1 MRHRLGMA
9 FIALVFSATASF
21 AQAPTAWGGGT
32 LLRVNAA
39 ESTID
44 VQQGGHV
51 QTYAIAK
58 DADIRLKK
66 DRLQIADLEKEIG
79 RHLTIRYSAD
89 GSSRTADRIKFQ
101 NTKGL
106 VNAQAA
112 PATSAPA
119 TTPF

>member
-1 MRHRLGMA
+1 MRQLGLA
-9 FIALVFSATASF
+9 VAALIISATASF
-21 AQAPTAWGGGT
+21 AEGPTSWGGGT

-51 QTYAIAK
+51 QTYVIAK
-58 DADIRLKK
+58 DADIRYKK

-79 RHLTIRYSAD
+79 RHLTVRYSAD
-89 GSSRTADRIKFQ
+89 GSARTADRIKFQ
-101 NTKGL
+101 DTKGTA
-106 VNAQAA
+106 NAKAA